1 MWFPA
6 SSTGRAG
13 LVSVVVLLNP
23 GAIIFQGNV
32 HPHLLNV
39 GSKWFCMFHHS
50 GGIVD
55 PIQPLFEDAPIL
67 SLQLSIWPK
76 ISCGSEQTTG
86 IVVVDVD
93 RV

>member
-55 PIQPLFEDAPIL
+55 PIQPLFEDTPIL

-76 ISCGSEQTTG
+76 ISYGSGQTTE
-86 IVVVDVD
+86 IVVGDVD

>member
-6 SSTGRAG
+6 SCTGRAG
-13 LVSVVVLLNP
+13 LVSVVVLLNL

-55 PIQPLFEDAPIL
+55 LFSHYLRIPQFYHCNSQFGLKYHMAA
-67 SLQLSIWPK
+67 
-76 ISCGSEQTTG
+76 
-86 IVVVDVD
+86 D
-93 RV
+93 RQQRS

>member
-6 SSTGRAG
+6 SSTGLAG

-55 PIQPLFEDAPIL
+55 PIQPLVEDAPIL

-76 ISCGSEQTTG
+76 ISYGSGQTTG
-86 IVVVDVD
+86 IVVGDVD